1 MQRMGRFPA
10 KESREPNL
18 GWYAIYT
25 RHQHEKTVARFL
37 SEKGFEIFLPILTVV
52 RRWKDRTKELSLP
65 LFPCYVFLWGTLRR
79 RVEIVTT
86 PGFHSFV
93 GFGDQPV
100 SIPQEEI
107 EAVRLALTS
116 GSSVE
121 PYPFLRYGDRV
132 RINSGPLEGLEGILL
147 RKKNTCRL
155 VLSVELLEKSVAVE
169 VDAYLVE
176 RVPSRN
182 RSAMPDW
189 VAANT
194 LNSARIGNAR
204 Y

>member
-1 MQRMGRFPA
+1 MDQCLTYGNRDSKP
-10 KESREPNL
+10 

-25 RHQHEKTVARFL
+25 RHHHEKTVSRLL
-37 SEKGFEIFLPILTVV
+37 SNKGFEIFLPSLTVT
-52 RRWKDRTKELSLP
+52 RCWKDRTKELSLP
-65 LFPCYVFLWGTLRR
+65 LFPCYVFLWGTLMR

-100 SIPQEEI
+100 TIPQEEI
-107 EAVRLALTS
+107 EAVRQALTS
-116 GSSVE
+116 GSRVE
-121 PYPFLRYGDRV
+121 SYPYLQYGDKV
-132 RINSGPLEGLEGILL
+132 RINSGPLEGIEGILV
-147 RKKNTCRL
+147 RKKNTFRL

-182 RSAMPDW
+182 RTAMASW
-189 VAANT
+189 VAANP
-194 LNSARIGNAR
+194 LGPA
-204 Y
+204 

>member
-1 MQRMGRFPA
+1 MQTMGRFLTS
-10 KESREPNL
+10 ESPEPDH

-37 SEKGFEIFLPILTVV
+37 SDKGFETFLPVLTVV

-79 RVEIVTT
+79 RIEIVTT

-107 EAVRLALTS
+107 EAVRQALTS

-132 RINSGPLEGLEGILL
+132 RINSGPLEGIEGILL
-147 RKKNTCRL
+147 RKKNTYRL

-182 RSAMPDW
+182 RATIPNW
-189 VAANT
+189 VAAHT
-194 LNSARIGNAR
+194 LNSA
-204 Y
+204 